1 MSEPPGTTF
10 APERILKQ
18 AQGNGTGV
26 TLGII
31 AYLKEHGQ
39 SPSGLFTSI
48 GQRFAPTW
56 EGMKGR
62 GAKEVAR
69 GAALNM
75 VSLGATL
82 RSLGGDESEAEV
94 VVEGWPPEESLQLF
108 GLARF
113 DADLVLGVF
122 EPIAAYVGLHVQ
134 WQREGDVVK
143 VTFSR

>member
-1 MSEPPGTTF
+1 MFSRAESLFAHCLCEGYAVPGNWEGGIVMSEPPGTTF

-75 VSLGATL
+75 VSLGA
-82 RSLGGDESEAEV
+82 RC
-94 VVEGWPPEESLQLF
+94 
-108 GLARF
+108 ARW
-113 DADLVLGVF
+113 
-122 EPIAAYVGLHVQ
+122 AAMN
-134 WQREGDVVK
+134 RK
-143 VTFSR
+143 PR